1 MPQENRKQV
10 SVIVIAEL
18 APKQKISDCINL
30 ILNQTYKN
38 VEILISYFKRNDIDD
53 LKKSFFQ
60 VPNIFWIESEQGFDI
75 IQRPLKE
82 ASGNYIFYKSIN
94 PIIWYPRHIE
104 HHLDLFNW
112 NKKAQWSFSFV
123 ELKNVLEF
131 QQPYNTINWRLD
143 KAPKQEQ
150 LLLDEIVH
158 TKEIVPE
165 WEKCLASFDEG
176 KTATFM
182 PGLILE
188 QFKHYSVVIPE
199 EITVSQ
205 WIDPRPPKQVLGQPI
220 SINNPNEEVIE
231 LEDGQLGIKI
241 EYPTLVGNAEFNEH
255 NRIVYDRIKS
265 LDPLD
270 IKKIAIKRTMGMG
283 DVLLTEPVIKMLKK
297 KYPNSAIT
305 LYTSS
310 YRGCNDIVK
319 YFKHKPD
326 NVILNNENQLTQ
338 DILYKEKEFD
348 LRFDLDLSYES
359 RKNINYIDAYLYTAG
374 FRDEVKNIDSK
385 LSIINQVNDNDKIP
399 ELEYNEERLIK
410 EKYIVAEFA
419 GSGWKEWDQTK
430 WKVILDKV
438 IEQGY
443 KIAFL
448 SNQATLNSIHYIEKC
463 VINQEN
469 NFNIMLNWIKYCE
482 FGLFADN
489 GPMQCTA
496 ALGKKCF
503 VVAGPAIPRFTS
515 KSDLITEITRP
526 DLQCLHCKGRQF
538 YNESQNGGY
547 SFVAKC
553 ELPKEQERICLKDLS
568 SEYVLDKFNK
578 FLVEN

>member
-297 KYPNSAIT
+297 KFMKKVNFFQQRAI
-305 LYTSS
+305 LLLQMFL
-310 YRGCNDIVK
+310 N
-319 YFKHKPD
+319 FKWM
-326 NVILNNENQLTQ
+326 
-338 DILYKEKEFD
+338 KE
-348 LRFDLDLSYES
+348 
-359 RKNINYIDAYLYTAG
+359 YI
-374 FRDEVKNIDSK
+374 
-385 LSIINQVNDNDKIP
+385 
-399 ELEYNEERLIK
+399 
-410 EKYIVAEFA
+410 
-419 GSGWKEWDQTK
+419 
-430 WKVILDKV
+430 
-438 IEQGY
+438 
-443 KIAFL
+443 
-448 SNQATLNSIHYIEKC
+448 
-463 VINQEN
+463 
-469 NFNIMLNWIKYCE
+469 
-482 FGLFADN
+482 
-489 GPMQCTA
+489 
-496 ALGKKCF
+496 
-503 VVAGPAIPRFTS
+503 
-515 KSDLITEITRP
+515 
-526 DLQCLHCKGRQF
+526 
-538 YNESQNGGY
+538 
-547 SFVAKC
+547 
-553 ELPKEQERICLKDLS
+553 
-568 SEYVLDKFNK
+568 
-578 FLVEN
+578 